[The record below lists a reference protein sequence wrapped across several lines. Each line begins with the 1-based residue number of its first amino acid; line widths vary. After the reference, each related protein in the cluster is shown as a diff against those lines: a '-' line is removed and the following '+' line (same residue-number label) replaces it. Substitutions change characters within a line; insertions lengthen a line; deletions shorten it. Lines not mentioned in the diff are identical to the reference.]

1 MTSSQKTK
9 LCARGPR
16 RSKLA
21 LAFASF
27 DHPKPQAASVQV
39 GLAGLTVET
48 IFLEATSNTRV
59 SGGWLVRARFR
70 GGAFAR
76 ALLVSFDSHSAAAEV
91 ESWEGDDKVTGAG
104 LLSWVRVDRKS
115 WWELAIVGRSV
126 TRARKRELVDG
137 KRARASTAV
146 VFVGPHAELEAPP
159 VGGGASMFRPTIKP
173 GGLAPHEQLASQ
185 CSQCFVA
192 GTPRR

>member
-59 SGGWLVRARFR
+59 SGGVARPCQ
-70 GGAFAR
+70 
-76 ALLVSFDSHSAAAEV
+76 VS
-91 ESWEGDDKVTGAG
+91 
-104 LLSWVRVDRKS
+104 
-115 WWELAIVGRSV
+115 GRCV
-126 TRARKRELVDG
+126 
-137 KRARASTAV
+137 
-146 VFVGPHAELEAPP
+146 
-159 VGGGASMFRPTIKP
+159 
-173 GGLAPHEQLASQ
+173 
-185 CSQCFVA
+185 CA
-192 GTPRR
+192 GTAG